1 MNEQMQA
8 LNGKRVV
15 VTGGSEGLGL
25 SMVEALV
32 RSGAHVTALAR
43 DRAKLAAAERVGA
56 AVVAVADEEP
66 DVLILNAG
74 ARLPMKPIDEQSW
87 AEFSIAWNTDVKA
100 GLVGI
105 QAALKTP
112 MTPGGRVLV
121 MSSGASMVLSVPY
134 IQPDSLRLSGG
145 YVGAKRMLWFMA
157 HSANAV
163 SREHGLGLHFQVLVP
178 GQLMPDTKL
187 GHQVATAY
195 AEIEGVSAEEH
206 VIGRYGSILRPA
218 EVGQRVAEL
227 LADSRYITGVAYGFR
242 ANSPIIPLDI

>member
-56 AVVAVADEEP
+56 AVVAADATDATILNKVVADEQP
-66 DVLILNAG
+66 DILILNAG

-87 AEFSIAWNTDVKA
+87 TEFSTAWNTDVKA

-105 QAALKTP
+105 QAALNTP
-112 MTPGGRVLV
+112 MRPGGRVLI

-157 HSANAV
+157 PSAHAV
-163 SREHGLGLHFQVLVP
+163 SRVPGLGLHFHALVP
-178 GQLMPDTKL
+178 GRLTADTKL
-187 GHQVATAY
+187 GLTVA
-195 AEIEGVSAEEH
+195 SAE
-206 VIGRYGSILRPA
+206 P
-218 EVGQRVAEL
+218 
-227 LADSRYITGVAYGFR
+227 
-242 ANSPIIPLDI
+242 

>member
-1 MNEQMQA
+1 MEA
-8 LNGKRVV
+8 LNEKRVV

-25 SMVEALV
+25 AMVEALV

-56 AVVAVADEEP
+56 AVVAADATDATIMNKIVADEEP
-66 DVLILNAG
+66 DILILNAG

-87 AEFSIAWNTDVKA
+87 AEFSTAWNTDVKA

-105 QAALKTP
+105 QAALTTP
-112 MTPGGRVLV
+112 MRAGGRVLI

-157 HSANAV
+157 HSANSV
-163 SREHGLGLHFQVLVP
+163 SREHGLAFSG
-178 GQLMPDTKL
+178 
-187 GHQVATAY
+187 AA
-195 AEIEGVSAEEH
+195 S
-206 VIGRYGSILRPA
+206 RPA
-218 EVGQRVAEL
+218 HAWHQARSSGRHRVCR
-227 LADSRYITGVAYGFR
+227 DRGGKR
-242 ANSPIIPLDI
+242 

>member
-1 MNEQMQA
+1 MQA
-8 LNGKRVV
+8 LNGNRVV

-32 RSGAHVTALAR
+32 RAGAHVTALAGSGAR
-43 DRAKLAAAERVGA
+43 LGAVERVGA
-56 AVVAVADEEP
+56 AGVAADATDATIMNKIVADEEP

-87 AEFSIAWNTDVKA
+87 AEFSTTWNTDVKA

-105 QAALKTP
+105 QAALTTP
-112 MTPGGRVLV
+112 MTPGGRVLI
-121 MSSGASMVLSVPY
+121 MSTASSMVLSVPY

-163 SREHGLGLHFQVLVP
+163 SRERGLGLHFQALLP
-178 GQLMPDTKL
+178 GQLIPDTK
-187 GHQVATAY
+187 
-195 AEIEGVSAEEH
+195 
-206 VIGRYGSILRPA
+206 
-218 EVGQRVAEL
+218 
-227 LADSRYITGVAYGFR
+227 
-242 ANSPIIPLDI
+242 